1 MQRNTLSSASSRPS
15 KKPWSTCGTPW
26 PAAFGDT
33 VTADFSFGADADAHL
48 LWCAFHD
55 NGAGAYIDACS
66 TAFGR
71 STASV
76 LQYAASAAASR
87 CCIYW
92 RSARAVHH
100 NPLPA
105 LAQCHAT
112 VPKLLEAR
120 RRLWMGNNLVCAS
133 LSTRGVGTSIPDSA
147 GGLRAVGLSFIGLSG
162 LVSGMLPLTRPSATS
177 AAAAAR
183 LHAAI
188 QELAALP
195 PSPKPWPLSDLSFF
209 SSDSPFALSVC
220 PLCRPREAARETA
233 VAARTAA
240 RTAGVAE
247 MIAAACAWAAP
258 PD

>member
-1 MQRNTLSSASSRPS
+1 MVDT
-15 KKPWSTCGTPW
+15 TCGTPW
-26 PAAFGDT
+26 SAAFGDT
-33 VTADFSFGADADAHL
+33 VTADFLFGADADAHL

-120 RRLWMGNNLVCAS
+120 RRLWMGTTWSALLSQPEGSGHRSRTPPAASGPSVCPSSDFRAS
-133 LSTRGVGTSIPDSA
+133 SQVCC
-147 GGLRAVGLSFIGLSG
+147 
-162 LVSGMLPLTRPSATS
+162 PLTRPSATSRTRS

-188 QELAALP
+188 PEP
-195 PSPKPWPLSDLSFF
+195 
-209 SSDSPFALSVC
+209 
-220 PLCRPREAARETA
+220 
-233 VAARTAA
+233 
-240 RTAGVAE
+240 
-247 MIAAACAWAAP
+247 AAP
-258 PD
+258 TTITQALATL

>member
-1 MQRNTLSSASSRPS
+1 MVPREKSNFRVGGDPRARVREMGEIFQGIASENGLQFIMMSFQKRWLATQHIVLRKLAS
-15 KKPWSTCGTPW
+15 IQEAMVDTTCGTPW

-55 NGAGAYIDACS
+55 NGAGAYIDACR

-87 CCIYW
+87 RCIYW
-92 RSARAVHH
+92 RFARAAHH

-133 LSTRGVGTSIPDSA
+133 LCPRLRRSTNPRGRDIDP
-147 GGLRAVGLSFIGLSG
+147 GLRR
-162 LVSGMLPLTRPSATS
+162 RPPGRRFVLHRTFGPRLRY
-177 AAAAAR
+177 AASNP
-183 LHAAI
+183 
-188 QELAALP
+188 ALC
-195 PSPKPWPLSDLSFF
+195 DL
-209 SSDSPFALSVC
+209 C
-220 PLCRPREAARETA
+220 C
-233 VAARTAA
+233 
-240 RTAGVAE
+240 
-247 MIAAACAWAAP
+247 CCCAP
-258 PD
+258 PRRYPGTCRTTTITQALATL